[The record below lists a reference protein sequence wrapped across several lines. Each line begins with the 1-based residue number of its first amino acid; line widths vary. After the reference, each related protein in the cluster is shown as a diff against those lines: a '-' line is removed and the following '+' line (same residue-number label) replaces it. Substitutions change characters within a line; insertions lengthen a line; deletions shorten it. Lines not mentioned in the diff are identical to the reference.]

1 MPFSEWIRTREA
13 AYLERHLIPADPAL
27 WDPMRLP
34 EFVAAREE
42 LIKKRLGALFW
53 SITHKNAAGY

>member
-1 MPFSEWIRTREA
+1 MLRFTPDSA
-13 AYLERHLIPADPAL
+13 
-27 WDPMRLP
+27 

-53 SITHKNAAGY
+53 SITHKNAEADQLGNEIAAAA